1 MSQKVNIKDLISAT
15 EVAEILG
22 LSHHNSVSTYMRR
35 YKDFPAP
42 VVDKSNGRI
51 RLWLRSE
58 IDAWSRKS
66 TK

>member
-1 MSQKVNIKDLISAT
+1 MSPNVNTEDLIGAS

-22 LSHHNSVSTYMRR
+22 LSHHNSVSTYMSR
-35 YKDFPAP
+35 YDDFPKP

-58 IDAWSRKS
+58 IKS
-66 TK
+66 WGQDRDK